1 MSEEYMIGHY
11 FKRMSM
17 LELALG
23 DADFHLRRFLAEGRR
38 GHTSGEGIAAP
49 KELASVN

>member
-1 MSEEYMIGHY
+1 MIGHY

-23 DADFHLRRFLAEGRR
+23 DADFHLRRLIAEGS
-38 GHTSGEGIAAP
+38 GHGSAASFTSAQKQLRA
-49 KELASVN
+49 